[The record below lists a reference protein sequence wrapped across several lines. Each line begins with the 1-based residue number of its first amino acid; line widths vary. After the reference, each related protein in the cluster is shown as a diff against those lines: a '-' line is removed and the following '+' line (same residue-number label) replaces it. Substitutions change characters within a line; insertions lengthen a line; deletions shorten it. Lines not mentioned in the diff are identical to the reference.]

1 MQDEAIQ
8 KTQNLEKRCT
18 NSPASGAEGVGSAVW
33 RFPHHWT
40 ICTPTSRTIRSIARL
55 IGRGLAESCFW
66 MALETHTRETQCSG
80 GASGRLR
87 SWTSL
92 TCWCQSWCVEG
103 RGGLPRSSCA
113 KPDQEGQKSWD
124 ISVPLVGPPAVVHV
138 CWQRVRR
145 QIGSEGSRSP
155 RAPRRGPRAFQSG
168 LGLNIS
174 GAEKSGGGN
183 GARGWAVPGSTDTT
197 HTANHR
203 PTTVQRSPPMNEW
216 RAGTSSTR
224 CRRCLQ
230 SATGGTGP
238 GLNYRCL
245 PVRVRGAH
253 PSLRQPHD
261 LPLVSPSGSRGG

>member
-1 MQDEAIQ
+1 MEV
-8 KTQNLEKRCT
+8 
-18 NSPASGAEGVGSAVW
+18 PASLDDLHALVAHNSVDRQAYWARTCGVMFLDGTGNPHSGDPVLRRCVWEVAVLD
-33 RFPHHWT
+33 FSDVLVPKLV
-40 ICTPTSRTIRSIARL
+40 C
-55 IGRGLAESCFW
+55 GRA
-66 MALETHTRETQCSG
+66 
-80 GASGRLR
+80 
-87 SWTSL
+87 
-92 TCWCQSWCVEG
+92 
-103 RGGLPRSSCA
+103 GGLPRSSCA
-113 KPDQEGQKSWD
+113 NPDEEGQKSWD

-145 QIGSEGSRSP
+145 QIGSEGSRSS
-155 RAPRRGPRAFQSG
+155 RAPRRGRRAFQSG

-183 GARGWAVPGSTDTT
+183 GARGWAAPGSTDTT

-216 RAGTSSTR
+216 RPGTCSTR

-253 PSLRQPHD
+253 PSLRQPHN
-261 LPLVSPSGSRGG
+261 LPQVSPSGSRGG